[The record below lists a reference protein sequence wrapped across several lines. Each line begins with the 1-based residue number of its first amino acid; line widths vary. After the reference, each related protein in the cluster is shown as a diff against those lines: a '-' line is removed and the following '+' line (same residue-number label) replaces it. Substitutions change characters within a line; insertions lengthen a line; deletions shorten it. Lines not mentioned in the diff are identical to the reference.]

1 MDGVQ
6 YYNAVKPA
14 FQPTENMVQLP
25 NMHSS
30 WEGNEMSGNIF
41 LYSVPIKKKK
51 GKKKASTWHIP
62 LSEWIIIE
70 LLQVILQSQEC
81 NGRFIKM

>member
-51 GKKKASTWHIP
+51 GKKKAST
-62 LSEWIIIE
+62 
-70 LLQVILQSQEC
+70 
-81 NGRFIKM
+81 